1 MTTTIDGHF
10 IALLGCGAIGSRV
23 ARHLPANAEI
33 LCVDDQV
40 VAPENLGI
48 ANFDVGDLFEP
59 KARVVAA
66 HRRAAGGRARALVGD
81 IRYRFRPGLAR
92 HLAAACLCLD
102 NRAAIR
108 DACAALWSG
117 RPDLPVFIL
126 TCGSGR
132 EYQIRVCVTRRT
144 CPLCTWTPDE
154 RHDVAPAY
162 VTTCADTTAPRASA
176 AAAEGAARAGAR
188 LVAASLAGDR
198 SAAGL
203 RLQCDGRD
211 EYAIRMPATPSAAC
225 PMPHAEPGPIEWLGG
240 AIDGITVGGLAARAL
255 THAGEDAEIV
265 LGRRSVPL
273 GGLYCAAC
281 RTTAAA
287 PQRLLPAAL
296 RHKIC
301 DCPMPTLR
309 PLGERTRLGAR
320 ELLAAPEATLTLAAW
335 GAGAG
340 DVFDAVGDKG
350 HVRLGCDLGVHD
362 LDEEAHD
369 AGA

>member
-1 MTTTIDGHF
+1 MTTTTDALL
-10 IALLGCGAIGSRV
+10 IALLGCGAIGSRL
-23 ARHLPANAEI
+23 AAHLPADADVVCI
-33 LCVDDQV
+33 DDQV

-48 ANFDVGDLFEP
+48 ASFGAGDLSQP

-81 IRYRFRPGLAR
+81 IRYRLRPGLAR
-92 HLAAACLCLD
+92 HLGAACLCLD
-102 NRAAIR
+102 AAIR

-132 EYQIRVCVTRRT
+132 EYQIRACVTPRT

-154 RHDVAPAY
+154 RDDVAPAY
-162 VTTCADTTAPRASA
+162 VATCADTTAPRASA
-176 AAAEGAARAGAR
+176 AAAETAARAGAR
-188 LVAASLAGDR
+188 LVAATLAGDR
-198 SAAGL
+198 SVAGL

-225 PMPHAEPGPIEWLGG
+225 PIPHADPGPIEWLGG
-240 AIDGITVGGLAARAL
+240 AIDRITVGGLAARAL

-265 LGRRSVPL
+265 LGRRAVPL
-273 GGLYCAAC
+273 GGLYCPTC
-281 RTTAAA
+281 RATAAA
-287 PQRLLPAAL
+287 SPRLLPAAF
-296 RHKIC
+296 RQKIC
-301 DCPMPTLR
+301 DCPQPTLR
-309 PLGERTRLGAR
+309 PLGERRRLGAR
-320 ELLAAPEATLTLAAW
+320 KLLAAPEATLTLAAW

-340 DVFDAVGDKG
+340 DVFDAVGQKG
-350 HVRLGCDLGVHD
+350 HVRLGCDLGRHD

-369 AGA
+369 AAA